1 MGDMKELRKTLTDI
15 FKMNM
20 TVRVELFDNTI
31 YYLSRRTSDVG
42 EVREIIEGR
51 EIKDI
56 FDNIKMTKEKI
67 AIEKFDRQIFTIN
80 TEDIL
85 SWEVIR

>member
-1 MGDMKELRKTLTDI
+1 MDI
-15 FKMNM
+15 FKVNM

-31 YYLSRRTSDVG
+31 YYLSRRALDVG

-51 EIKDI
+51 EITDI
-56 FDNIKMTKEKI
+56 FDDIKMTKDKI
-67 AIEKFDRQIFTIN
+67 TIEKFDRQIFTIN

-85 SWEVIR
+85 HWEVI

>member
-1 MGDMKELRKTLTDI
+1 MGDIKELRKTLMDI
-15 FKMNM
+15 FKVNM

-31 YYLSRRTSDVG
+31 YYLSRRALDVG

-51 EIKDI
+51 EITDI
-56 FDNIKMTKEKI
+56 FDDIKMTKDKI
-67 AIEKFDRQIFTIN
+67 TIEKFDRQIFTIN

-85 SWEVIR
+85 HWEVI